1 MAQASSIQF
10 TPVQVLQ
17 AARRAE
23 AEGKMEYA
31 LQFYR
36 HIVEHHVSTPEA
48 HEAREG
54 LLRIAEWRWGEARAL
69 GRQTSQ
75 PAPAPAPAPQLVQN
89 TYTSIPGGRSAPAN
103 ERVYEQPPP
112 IEDQRMPQV
121 ISRDA
126 NVNYEG
132 QEGPAF
138 SNRYR
143 GARFVAFILSSL
155 GWAGVMAGI
164 LIAAAASMGM
174 VAEVSAAGVWG
185 LPLGVL
191 FGLPA
196 AAIGL
201 LLVVAG
207 QIAIAVFENS
217 SATLELLALAQER
230 TDG

>member
-75 PAPAPAPAPQLVQN
+75 PAPAPAPQLVQN
-89 TYTSIPGGRSAPAN
+89 TYTAIPGGRSAPAR

-126 NVNYEG
+126 SVHYEG
-132 QEGPAF
+132 QEVSAF
-138 SNRYR
+138 SSRYR
-143 GARFVAFILSSL
+143 GARFVAFVLSSI

-164 LIAAAASMGM
+164 LIAAAASAGM

-196 AAIGL
+196 AAFGL

-217 SATLELLALAQER
+217 SATLELLALAQEK

>member
-1 MAQASSIQF
+1 MAQASPVQF

-36 HIVEHHVSTPEA
+36 HLVEHHVSTAEA

-54 LLRIAEWRWGEARAL
+54 LLRIAEWRWGEARTL
-69 GRQTSQ
+69 GRQSSQ
-75 PAPAPAPAPQLVQN
+75 PAPAAQAAQN
-89 TYTSIPGGRSAPAN
+89 TYTAIQGGRSAYAGEP
-103 ERVYEQPPP
+103 VYEEPPP

-126 NVNYEG
+126 RGDFKG
-132 QEGPAF
+132 QEGSAF
-138 SNRYR
+138 LGRYR
-143 GARFVAFILSSL
+143 GARFVAFVLSSL
-155 GWAGVMAGI
+155 GWAGVMAGV
-164 LIAAAASMGM
+164 LIAVAASVGM
-174 VAEVSAAGVWG
+174 VAEMSAAGALG

-196 AAIGL
+196 VAIGL
-201 LLVVAG
+201 VLVVAG
-207 QIAIAVFENS
+207 QIAIALFENA
-217 SATLELLALAQER
+217 SATLELLALER
-230 TDG
+230 AKADG

>member
-36 HIVEHHVSTPEA
+36 HIVEHHVSTSEA

-69 GRQTSQ
+69 GRQTPQ
-75 PAPAPAPAPQLVQN
+75 PAPAPAAQTAQN
-89 TYTSIPGGRSAPAN
+89 SYSSSPGGRAAFAN
-103 ERVYEQPPP
+103 EPVYEEPPP
-112 IEDQRMPQV
+112 VEDQRMPQV
-121 ISRDA
+121 ISRNA
-126 NVNYEG
+126 TEEI
-132 QEGPAF
+132 EGPENSPF
-138 SNRYR
+138 WGRYR
-143 GARFVAFILSSL
+143 GARLVAFLLSSL
-155 GWAGVMAGI
+155 GWAGVMGGL
-164 LIAAAASMGM
+164 LIAAAASAGA
-174 VAEVSAAGVWG
+174 VADLSVAGVWG

-191 FGLPA
+191 FGLPG

-201 LLVVAG
+201 LLVVTG
-207 QIAIAVFENS
+207 QTAIAVFEGT
-217 SATLELLALAQER
+217 SATLELLALER
-230 TDG
+230 AKAID